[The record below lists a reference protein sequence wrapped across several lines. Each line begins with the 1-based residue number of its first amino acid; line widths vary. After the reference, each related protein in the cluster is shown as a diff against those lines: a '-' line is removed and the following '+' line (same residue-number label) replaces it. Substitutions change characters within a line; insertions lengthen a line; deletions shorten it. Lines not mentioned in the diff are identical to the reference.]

1 MALKRYFL
9 TAFSWIGFMGLLCL
23 IPFFAE
29 AGPLDVDYE
38 RFVLQRLMIAK
49 VRQYNGDGSAGMLL
63 KELRKEARR
72 NGIRIPAW
80 AESGSY
86 KKLTGCMP
94 GHQRRSLD
102 QYDDL
107 IMKAS
112 QTYCLSPALIKAVIK
127 VESGFI
133 EDAVS
138 HAGAQG
144 LMQLMPDTAKDL
156 KIVDVFD
163 PEVNI
168 FGGTRLLRE
177 HINEFGS
184 LKRALIAYNAGPNR
198 VRKGKA
204 IPGET
209 RKYIKRV
216 IHYYRIYKI
225 RDRAVS
231 D

>member
-9 TAFSWIGFMGLLCL
+9 TAFSWIGFIGLLCL

-29 AGPLDVDYE
+29 AGHLHADYE

-49 VRQYNGDGSAGMLL
+49 LRQYNGDGSADMLL
-63 KELRKEARR
+63 KDLRKEARK
-72 NGIRIPAW
+72 NGIKIPAW
-80 AESGSY
+80 AEKGSC
-86 KKLTGCMP
+86 KKLMGCMP

-107 IMKAS
+107 IIKAS
-112 QTYCLSPALIKAVIK
+112 QTYCLSPSLIKAVIK
-127 VESGFI
+127 AESGFI

-138 HAGAQG
+138 RAGAQG

-163 PEVNI
+163 PGINI
-168 FGGTRLLRE
+168 FGGTRLLRK
-177 HINEFGS
+177 HIDEFGS
-184 LKRALIAYNAGPNR
+184 LKRALIAYNAGPDR
-198 VRKGKA
+198 VRKGKR

-216 IHYYRIYKI
+216 IHYYRIYRKGG
-225 RDRAVS
+225 
-231 D
+231 

>member
-1 MALKRYFL
+1 MRVLKRYFL
-9 TAFSWIGFMGLLCL
+9 TAFSWIGFMGLLWS

-29 AGPLDVDYE
+29 AGPLHADYE

-86 KKLTGCMP
+86 KKLTGYMP
-94 GHQRRSLD
+94 THQRRSLA

-107 IMKAS
+107 ITRAS
-112 QTYCLSPALIKAVIK
+112 KTYRLSPALIKAVIK

-138 HAGAQG
+138 RAGAQG
-144 LMQLMPDTAKDL
+144 LMQLMPDTADE
-156 KIVDVFD
+156 IGVQNAFD
-163 PEVNI
+163 PKTNI
-168 FGGTRLLRE
+168 LGGSKLLRRYL
-177 HINEFGS
+177 NEFGS
-184 LKRALIAYNAGPNR
+184 LKKALIAYNAGPDR
-198 VRKGKA
+198 VRKGKR
-204 IPGET
+204 IPSET

-216 IHYYRIYKI
+216 IHYYRIYRKGG
-225 RDRAVS
+225 
-231 D
+231 